1 MRPPDI
7 RIPFILF
14 LVIIAILA
22 FCRSAKAAPLTAEQ
36 RALVNG
42 LTANNKALTEQ
53 VQKMAAQNE
62 ADSSVIVFA
71 NQKIESLTARLNQ
84 SKVDSEAQLQD
95 LLLQAGKI
103 KSLEQDRDYQAGRAD
118 NAEQIAKKKAA
129 EAHRNAVERD
139 ICLFA
144 LSVAVTVLVM
154 IYSGQI
160 IGWIT
165 SKFPALTPY
174 GIGLWIGLAI
184 LTFLSSFGASRGILA
199 MIAARL

>member
-1 MRPPDI
+1 MRTTN
-7 RIPFILF
+7 LLLVCLL
-14 LVIIAILA
+14 LVIATAEALTPKERELVVGITKANEELRGNLA
-22 FCRSAKAAPLTAEQ
+22 AKAKQADAD
-36 RALVNG
+36 
-42 LTANNKALTEQ
+42 
-53 VQKMAAQNE
+53 AAT
-62 ADSSVIVFA
+62 ILFA

-199 MIAARL
+199 MIASRL